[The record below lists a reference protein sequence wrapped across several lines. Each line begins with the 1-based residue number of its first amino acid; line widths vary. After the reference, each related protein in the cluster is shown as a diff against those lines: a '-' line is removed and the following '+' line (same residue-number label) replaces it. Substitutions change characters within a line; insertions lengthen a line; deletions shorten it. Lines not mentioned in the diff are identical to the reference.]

1 VTEPVPVIRKLEQAL
16 ADDDFAWSLLL
27 VGEDQTDK
35 LATLTGDL
43 RGPYSKTG
51 DGKQITSG
59 FSYWGIGPTI
69 AWANATNDPFYLVMK
84 AGAES
89 FLRHWRK
96 IRPHVDKGGFHLVSL
111 GVGTGVK
118 DRTILGDMRRHNPD
132 MYYVPVDMSS
142 EMLRMGTL
150 EPVRGVGFPMS
161 QVLPVQLDFS
171 LTDNMKELGQMLSR
185 LIGDDP
191 ILFTLTGN
199 TLANFE
205 SDQELLGTITRFLRP
220 QDRLL
225 LEVASTSS
233 LSDDDAKAA
242 ADEYHQTRA
251 FAEFVTSALRY
262 NTDLKIDND
271 RIDFRG
277 EVEDNDALR
286 VKIVWQNNTGEPIVM
301 GLPDHTEVVLEPE
314 DTILLY
320 TTRKFST
327 ERLKKL
333 TAACELTP
341 IEHAHSG
348 FRYARKPSPFGL
360 DLLLLAP
367 GTADNKTAT
376 TLADD
381 IWST

>member
-1 VTEPVPVIRKLEQAL
+1 VIRKLEHAL

-43 RGPYSKTG
+43 RGPFSSSG

-96 IRPHVDKGGFHLVSL
+96 LRPHVETGGFHLVSL

-118 DRTILGDMRRHNPD
+118 DRTILSDMRRHNRD
-132 MYYVPVDMSS
+132 MYYIPVDMSS

-150 EPVRGVGFPMS
+150 EPVRGARFPVS

-171 LTDNMKELGQMLSR
+171 IADNMDELRQMLSR
-185 LIGDDP
+185 LIGDEP
-191 ILFTLTGN
+191 ILYSLTGN

-205 SDQELLGTITRFLRP
+205 SDEELLGTLTRVLRP
-220 QDRLL
+220 QDRLM
-225 LEVASTSS
+225 LEVATTSS
-233 LSDDDAKAA
+233 LDQDAANAA

-262 NTDLKIDND
+262 NTDLKIDNE
-271 RIDFRG
+271 RVKFVG
-277 EVEDNDALR
+277 EIEDEDALL
-286 VKIVWQNNTGEPIVM
+286 VKILWQNNTDGEIRM
-301 GLPDHTEVVLEPE
+301 GLPDHTEVVLPVG
-314 DTILLY
+314 DTIRLY
-320 TTRKFST
+320 TTRKYST
-327 ERLKKL
+327 TRLKRL
-333 TAACELTP
+333 TEACDLTP
-341 IEHAHSG
+341 VEAIQSQ
-348 FRYARKPSPFGL
+348 FRHTRRPNPFGL
-360 DLLLLAP
+360 ELLLLAP
-367 GTADNKTAT
+367 EAAGEGEHS
-376 TLADD
+376 LADD
-381 IWST
+381 IWAT

>member
-1 VTEPVPVIRKLEQAL
+1 MTEPVHVIRKLEKAL

-43 RGPYSKTG
+43 RGPVSETG

-84 AGAES
+84 AGTES

-96 IRPHVDKGGFHLVSL
+96 MKPHVAEGGFHLVSL
-111 GVGTGVK
+111 GIGTGVK
-118 DRTILGDMRRHNPD
+118 DRTILEDMRRNNRD
-132 MYYVPVDMSS
+132 MFYIPVDMSS
-142 EMLRMGTL
+142 EMLRLGTL
-150 EPVRGVGFPMS
+150 EPVRGARFPMS

-171 LTDNMKELGQMLSR
+171 IADNIDELGQMLAR
-185 LIGDDP
+185 LVGDDP
-191 ILFTLTGN
+191 ILYTLTGN

-205 SDQELLGTITRFLRP
+205 SDEEVLGVITRVLRP

-225 LEVASTSS
+225 LEVASTTQ
-233 LSDDDAKAA
+233 LDQQTATAA

-262 NTDLKIDND
+262 NTDLKIDD
-271 RIDFRG
+271 ELVKFLG
-277 EVEDNDALR
+277 EVEDDDAIL
-286 VKIVWQNNTGEPIVM
+286 VKILWQNDTGAEVRM
-301 GLPDHTEVVLEPE
+301 GLPDHTEVVLPVG
-314 DTILLY
+314 DTIRLY
-320 TTRKFST
+320 TTRKYST
-327 ERLKKL
+327 TRLKKI
-333 TAACELTP
+333 TNACDLTP
-341 IEHAHSG
+341 VEAVQSQ
-348 FRYARKPSPFGL
+348 FRYTRRPNPFGL

-367 GTADNKTAT
+367 GTAREAIGS
-376 TLADD
+376 LADD
-381 IWST
+381 IWAR

>member
-1 VTEPVPVIRKLEQAL
+1 VTEPVHVIRNLEKAL

-43 RGPYSKTG
+43 RGPVSETG

-84 AGAES
+84 VGTES

-96 IRPHVDKGGFHLVSL
+96 IKPHVDAGGFHFVSL

-118 DRTILGDMRRHNPD
+118 DRTILEDLRRNNRG
-132 MYYVPVDMSS
+132 MFYIPVDMSS
-142 EMLRMGTL
+142 EMLRMGTT
-150 EPVRGVGFPMS
+150 EPVRGARFPMA

-171 LTDNMKELGQMLSR
+171 IADNMDELGQMLAR
-185 LIGDDP
+185 LVGDDP
-191 ILFTLTGN
+191 ILYTLTGN

-205 SDQELLGTITRFLRP
+205 SDEEALATITRVLRP
-220 QDRLL
+220 QDRML
-225 LEVASTSS
+225 LEVATTNR
-233 LSDDDAKAA
+233 LDQEAADAA

-271 RIDFRG
+271 RVKFRG
-277 EVEDNDALR
+277 EVEDDDALR
-286 VKIVWQNNTGEPIVM
+286 VKIVWQNDTGDEILM
-301 GLPDHTEVVLEPE
+301 GLPDHTEVSLPVG

-327 ERLKKL
+327 DRLKKL
-333 TAACELTP
+333 TVACDLTP
-341 IEHAHSG
+341 VEQAHSQ
-348 FRYARKPSPFGL
+348 FRHTRRPSPFGL

-367 GTADNKTAT
+367 GTAREAGGS
-376 TLADD
+376 LADD
-381 IWST
+381 IWAR

>member
-1 VTEPVPVIRKLEQAL
+1 VTEPVHVIRNLEKAL

-43 RGPYSKTG
+43 RGPVSETG

-84 AGAES
+84 AGTES

-96 IRPHVDKGGFHLVSL
+96 MKPHVAAGGFHLVSL
-111 GVGTGVK
+111 GIGTGVK
-118 DRTILGDMRRHNPD
+118 DRTILEDMRRNYPD
-132 MYYVPVDMSS
+132 MFYIPVDMSS
-142 EMLRMGTL
+142 EMLRLGTL
-150 EPVRGVGFPMS
+150 EPVRGARFPMS

-171 LTDNMKELGQMLSR
+171 IADNIDELGQMLAR
-185 LIGDDP
+185 LVGDDP
-191 ILFTLTGN
+191 ILYTLTGN

-205 SDQELLGTITRFLRP
+205 SDEEVLGVITRVLRP

-225 LEVASTSS
+225 LEVASTTQ
-233 LSDDDAKAA
+233 LDQETAAAA

-262 NTDLKIDND
+262 NTDLKIDNE
-271 RIDFRG
+271 RVKFLG
-277 EVEDNDALR
+277 EVEDEDAIL
-286 VKIVWQNNTGEPIVM
+286 VKILWQNDTGAEVRM
-301 GLPDHTEVVLEPE
+301 GLPDHTEVVLPVG
-314 DTILLY
+314 DTIRLY
-320 TTRKFST
+320 TTRKYST
-327 ERLKKL
+327 TRLKKI
-333 TAACELTP
+333 TNACDLTP
-341 IEHAHSG
+341 VEAVQSQ
-348 FRYARKPSPFGL
+348 FRYTRRPNPFGL

-367 GTADNKTAT
+367 GTAREAIGS
-376 TLADD
+376 LADD
-381 IWST
+381 IWAR

>member
-1 VTEPVPVIRKLEQAL
+1 VTEPVHVIRNLEKAL

-27 VGEDQTDK
+27 VAEDQTDK

-43 RGPYSKTG
+43 RGPVSETG

-96 IRPHVDKGGFHLVSL
+96 IKPHVDAGGFHFVSL

-118 DRTILGDMRRHNPD
+118 DRTILDDLRRNNRE
-132 MYYVPVDMSS
+132 MFYIPVDMSS
-142 EMLRMGTL
+142 EMLRMGAM
-150 EPVRGVGFPMS
+150 EPVRGIRFPMA

-171 LTDNMKELGQMLSR
+171 IADNMDELSELLAR
-185 LIGDDP
+185 LVGDDP
-191 ILFTLTGN
+191 ILYTLTGN

-205 SDQELLGTITRFLRP
+205 SDEEALAIITQVLRP

-225 LEVASTSS
+225 LEVATTNR
-233 LSDDDAKAA
+233 LDQEAADAA

-271 RIDFRG
+271 RVKFRG
-277 EVEDNDALR
+277 EVEDESLR
-286 VKIVWQNNTGEPIVM
+286 VKIVWQNDTGEEILM
-301 GLPDHTEVVLEPE
+301 GLPDHTEVTLPVG

-333 TAACELTP
+333 TVACDLTP
-341 IEHAHSG
+341 LEHAHSQ
-348 FRYARKPSPFGL
+348 FRHTRRPSPFGL

-367 GTADNKTAT
+367 GTAREAVGS
-376 TLADD
+376 LADD
-381 IWST
+381 IWAR

>member
-1 VTEPVPVIRKLEQAL
+1 MTEPVPVIRKLEHAL

-43 RGPYSKTG
+43 RGPFSDSG

-96 IRPHVDKGGFHLVSL
+96 VRPHVENGGFHLVSL

-118 DRTILGDMRRHNPD
+118 DRTILSDMRRQNRD
-132 MYYVPVDMSS
+132 MYYIPVDMSS

-150 EPVRGVGFPMS
+150 EPVRSARFPVS

-171 LTDNMKELGQMLSR
+171 ITDNMDELAQMLAR
-185 LIGDDP
+185 LVGDDP

-205 SDQELLGTITRFLRP
+205 SDEELLSTLTRVLRP

-225 LEVASTSS
+225 LEVASTTRLDQASA
-233 LSDDDAKAA
+233 DAA

-262 NTDLKIDND
+262 NTDLKINND
-271 RIDFRG
+271 RVKFIG
-277 EVEDNDALR
+277 QVEDDDALL
-286 VKIVWQNNTGEPIVM
+286 VKILWQNDTDDEIRM
-301 GLPDHTEVVLEPE
+301 ELPDHTEVVLPIG
-314 DTILLY
+314 DTIRLY
-320 TTRKFST
+320 TTRKYST
-327 ERLKKL
+327 NRLKRL
-333 TAACELTP
+333 TEACQLTP
-341 IEHAHSG
+341 VEAIQSQ
-348 FRYARKPSPFGL
+348 FRYTRRPNPFGL
-360 DLLLLAP
+360 ELLLLAP
-367 GTADNKTAT
+367 EAAGQTAHS
-376 TLADD
+376 LADD
-381 IWST
+381 IWAT

>member
-1 VTEPVPVIRKLEQAL
+1 VTEPVHVIRNLEKAL
-16 ADDDFAWSLLL
+16 ADEDFAWSLLL

-43 RGPYSKTG
+43 RGPVSETG

-84 AGAES
+84 AGTES

-96 IRPHVDKGGFHLVSL
+96 IKPHVDAGGFHFVSL

-118 DRTILGDMRRHNPD
+118 DRTILDDLRRNNRGIF
-132 MYYVPVDMSS
+132 YIPVDMSS
-142 EMLRMGTL
+142 EMLRLGTM
-150 EPVRGVGFPMS
+150 EPVRGARFPMA

-171 LTDNMKELGQMLSR
+171 IADNMDELGQMLAR
-185 LIGDDP
+185 LVGDDP
-191 ILFTLTGN
+191 ILYTLTGN

-205 SDQELLGTITRFLRP
+205 SDEEALATITQMLRP

-225 LEVASTSS
+225 LEVATTNR
-233 LSDDDAKAA
+233 LDQEAADAA

-271 RIDFRG
+271 RVKFRG
-277 EVEDNDALR
+277 EVEDDDALR
-286 VKIVWQNNTGEPIVM
+286 VKIVWQNDTGEEILM
-301 GLPDHTEVVLEPE
+301 GLPDHTEVTLPVG

-333 TAACELTP
+333 TVACDLTP
-341 IEHAHSG
+341 VEHAHSQ
-348 FRYARKPSPFGL
+348 FRHTRRPTPFGL

-367 GTADNKTAT
+367 GTAREAVGS
-376 TLADD
+376 LADD
-381 IWST
+381 IWAR

>member
-1 VTEPVPVIRKLEQAL
+1 MTEPVPVIRKLEHAL

-43 RGPYSKTG
+43 RGPVSTTG

-96 IRPHVDKGGFHLVSL
+96 VRPHVENGGFHLVSL

-118 DRTILGDMRRHNPD
+118 DRTILSDMRRHNRD
-132 MYYVPVDMSS
+132 MYYIPVDMSS

-150 EPVRGVGFPMS
+150 EPVRGARFPVS

-171 LTDNMKELGQMLSR
+171 IADNMDELAQMLAR
-185 LIGDDP
+185 LVGKDP

-205 SDQELLGTITRFLRP
+205 SDEELLSTLTRVLRP

-225 LEVASTSS
+225 LEVASTTQLDQASA
-233 LSDDDAKAA
+233 DAA

-262 NTDLKIDND
+262 NTDLKINND
-271 RIDFRG
+271 RVKFIG
-277 EVEDNDALR
+277 EVEDEDALL
-286 VKIVWQNNTGEPIVM
+286 VKILWQNDTDAEIRM
-301 GLPDHTEVVLEPE
+301 ELPDHTEVVLPIG
-314 DTILLY
+314 DTIRLY
-320 TTRKFST
+320 TTRKYST
-327 ERLKKL
+327 TRLKRL
-333 TAACELTP
+333 TEACQLTP
-341 IEHAHSG
+341 VEAIQSQ
-348 FRYARKPSPFGL
+348 FRYTRRPNPFGL
-360 DLLLLAP
+360 ELLLLAP
-367 GTADNKTAT
+367 EAAGESAHS
-376 TLADD
+376 LADD
-381 IWST
+381 IWAT

>member
-1 VTEPVPVIRKLEQAL
+1 MTEPVHVIRNLEKAL

-43 RGPYSKTG
+43 RGPVSETG

-84 AGAES
+84 AGTES

-96 IRPHVDKGGFHLVSL
+96 MKPHVAAGGFHLVSL
-111 GVGTGVK
+111 GIGTGVK
-118 DRTILGDMRRHNPD
+118 DRTILEDMRRNYPD
-132 MYYVPVDMSS
+132 MFYIPVDMSS
-142 EMLRMGTL
+142 EMLRLGTL
-150 EPVRGVGFPMS
+150 EPVRGARFPIS

-171 LTDNMKELGQMLSR
+171 IADNIDELGQMLAR
-185 LIGDDP
+185 LVGDDP
-191 ILFTLTGN
+191 ILYTLTGN

-205 SDQELLGTITRFLRP
+205 SDEEVLGVITRVLRP

-225 LEVASTSS
+225 LEVASTTQ
-233 LSDDDAKAA
+233 LDQETAAAA

-262 NTDLKIDND
+262 NTDLKIDNE
-271 RIDFRG
+271 RVKFLG
-277 EVEDNDALR
+277 EVEDEDAIL
-286 VKIVWQNNTGEPIVM
+286 VKILWQNDTGAEVRM
-301 GLPDHTEVVLEPE
+301 GLPDHTEVVLPVG
-314 DTILLY
+314 DTIRLY
-320 TTRKFST
+320 TTRKYST
-327 ERLKKL
+327 TRLKKI
-333 TAACELTP
+333 TNACDLTP
-341 IEHAHSG
+341 VEAVQSQ
-348 FRYARKPSPFGL
+348 FRYTRRPNPFGL

-367 GTADNKTAT
+367 GTAREAIGS
-376 TLADD
+376 LADD
-381 IWST
+381 IWAR